1 MSNDYINDAMQD
13 YNEYQAMQYEEKI
26 KFQKEIFE
34 NKKEK
39 DLKNGAN

>member
-1 MSNDYINDAMQD
+1 MSNEYINDAMQD
-13 YNEYQAMQYEEKI
+13 YSEYQAMQYEEKI

-34 NKKEK
+34 NEIEK